1 MLGLVLGLCEA
12 AVGAGGSQQGRPVVV
27 VPTRAQRGERWF
39 AVSSLTCS
47 SCRKEPGAG
56 QCWALVLIELRQP
69 ALRVV
74 ILQRQHIVQ
83 VKALSPGL
91 E

>member
-1 MLGLVLGLCEA
+1 MLAGAELSPLVLGLVLGLCEA

-39 AVSSLTCS
+39 AVSSPTCS

-56 QCWALVLIELRQP
+56 VVGKLQGGKEERKRELR
-69 ALRVV
+69 
-74 ILQRQHIVQ
+74 
-83 VKALSPGL
+83 
-91 E
+91 